1 MKWGE
6 HLIKDWLPKHF
17 TMIISVLWL
26 QQITTRVVAHSNR
39 KLFSHNSGIWK
50 FKSSVSAEPAS
61 YGTCRGESVLC
72 FLQLLVA
79 VGTLW
84 CVATSLQS
92 CFLVHCR
99 LLCLC
104 WLSPWLTPIKDIV
117 TLFRAHLDNPGQAT
131 FLSNL
136 NLLFSCWGMSDSFV
150 TPWTAAY
157 QASLSSPLSWSL
169 LKFMSIESMMLSKHL
184 IPCHLLLL
192 LLSIFPSIRGFSSE
206 SALHIRWPKYWSF
219 SISPSNEYSVLTSF
233 RINWFDLLAIK
244 ELSGLFS
251 SATIWKYQ
259 CFDAQP
265 SLWSHSHIWVTSFV
279 IYCSIHFST
288 S

>member
-157 QASLSSPLSWSL
+157 QAFLSSPLSWSL

-184 IPCHLLLL
+184 IHCHPLPLLPSIF
-192 LLSIFPSIRGFSSE
+192 LSIRVLSKE
-206 SALHIRWPKYWSF
+206 SAQHQVVKALK
-219 SISPSNEYSVLTSF
+219 LQ
-233 RINWFDLLAIK
+233 L
-244 ELSGLFS
+244 
-251 SATIWKYQ
+251 
-259 CFDAQP
+259 
-265 SLWSHSHIWVTSFV
+265 
-279 IYCSIHFST
+279 
-288 S
+288 